1 MKKDFFVLIF
11 YVFFFPVL
19 TLYADW
25 TLFRG
30 DVGASG
36 CVKETLA
43 FLEVPEILWE
53 HRLEKGWFQV
63 TAVITENPEYGN
75 TIYIGI
81 SDDGMLAF
89 DLKNGQHRWTYPLE
103 LGVLSPAAYA
113 NNRIFFGD
121 SDGVVYALDAQTG
134 KELWKFKTGGT
145 IDNSPNIDSKT
156 NRVLVSSQNG
166 SLYALDA
173 ATGQSVWEYKTEN
186 QIRCFP
192 AIAERCCFV
201 AGCDSQF
208 HILDLDKGTAVS
220 KVALDA
226 PTGSTPAILGDRFF
240 FGTEGNEFL
249 CINWKTSEIVWRFS
263 SKQTFRA
270 PAACQ
275 DGLVVFGGFDK
286 TVHAVDVQTGKEF
299 WTFKT
304 KGRLEAGPLIR
315 GNRVYV
321 ASTDSS
327 LYVLD
332 LKSGEKL
339 ATVQMS
345 GKLLASPAI
354 VHGKLVLGTDDG
366 ILSCLRIADVVPKK

>member
-1 MKKDFFVLIF
+1 MKKKFVFIL
-11 YVFFFPVL
+11 YVLFFPLSV
-19 TLYADW
+19 LYADW

-30 DVGASG
+30 DAGASG
-36 CVKETLA
+36 CVKETVA
-43 FLEVPEILWE
+43 FLETPEILWE
-53 HRLEKGWFQV
+53 YRLEKGWFQA
-63 TAVITENPEYGN
+63 TAVIAENPEFGD
-75 TIYIGI
+75 TVYIGS

-89 DLKNGQHRWTYPLE
+89 DLKNGQLRWKYPLE
-103 LGVLSPAAYA
+103 LGVLSPAAYS

-121 SDGVVYALDAQTG
+121 TDGILYALNAQTG

-145 IDNSPNIDSKT
+145 IDNSPNIDLKT
-156 NRVLVSSQNG
+156 NRVLISSQDG

-173 ATGQSVWEYKTEN
+173 ATGKSIWEYKTEN

-192 AIAERCCFV
+192 AITERCCFV

-208 HILDLDKGTAVS
+208 HVVDLDRGTVLN

-226 PTGSTPAILGDRFF
+226 PTGSTPAVLGDLVF

-249 CINWKTSEIVWRFS
+249 CINWKKAEIIWRFA

-275 DGLVVFGGFDK
+275 DGVVVFGGFDK
-286 TVHAVDVQTGKEF
+286 TVHAVDAQTGKEH

-304 KGRLEAGPLIR
+304 KGRLEAGPVIL

-327 LYVLD
+327 LSVLD
-332 LKSGEKL
+332 LKNGNKL
-339 ATVQMS
+339 AAVPMS

-354 VHGKLVLGTDDG
+354 IRGKLVVGADDG
-366 ILSCLRIADVVPKK
+366 ILSCLRIADWVPKK